1 MIVRCVA
8 ARLRAC
14 LSFSLCSI
22 CQFPV
27 KSNVFLASFLLSS
40 RDTLGYLYLFNLLLP
55 SCIHWSYADLCYM
68 WPVFHFLFDV
78 EHSYCLSN
86 AISFSFIGLCAIVSH
101 FEKKNWAKIVDFFR
115 QNSYLFW
122 FWIQFANTL
131 TAVTLFLLFFHFFP
145 CFVCSNFRFVLFLLI
160 LFAMEP
166 NIFIESVLL
175 CNARIMILVCLCKRN
190 LLGRWWWCVFDWLL
204 FHLYC
209 YHS

>member
-122 FWIQFANTL
+122 FRIQFANTL
-131 TAVTLFLLFFHFFP
+131 TAVTLFLLFFPLFSMLRLLQFSICSFFAHFICDGTEHFYRVGIIMQ
-145 CFVCSNFRFVLFLLI
+145 CTHYDSRLF
-160 LFAMEP
+160 M
-166 NIFIESVLL
+166 
-175 CNARIMILVCLCKRN
+175 
-190 LLGRWWWCVFDWLL
+190 
-204 FHLYC
+204 
-209 YHS
+209 